1 MKVKINYEDHEFKPG
16 TRFTQVVKM
25 VRKAKK
31 GEPMIKSL
39 VKKTGADHIIF
50 VLNGRIIRALEYD
63 SVELKEG
70 DDIRWIHPFFGG

>member
-1 MKVKINYEDHEFKPG
+1 MKVKINYEDHEVKPG
-16 TRFTQVVKM
+16 TRLTQIVNM

-39 VKKTGADHIIF
+39 VEKTGADHIIF
-50 VLNGRIIRALEYD
+50 VLNGRIVRASEYD

>member
-1 MKVKINYEDHEFKPG
+1 MKIKINFEDHEVKPG
-16 TRFTQVVKM
+16 TRLTQIVRR

-39 VKKTGADHIIF
+39 VEKTGADHIIF
-50 VLNGRIIRALEYD
+50 VLNGRIVREPEYD

>member
-1 MKVKINYEDHEFKPG
+1 MKVKINYEDHEVKPG
-16 TRFTQVVKM
+16 TRLTQIVKM

-39 VKKTGADHIIF
+39 VAKTGADHIIF
-50 VLNGRIIRALEYD
+50 VVNGRIVRAPEYG
-63 SVELKEG
+63 STELKEG

>member
-1 MKVKINYEDHEFKPG
+1 MKVKINYEDHEVKPG
-16 TRFTQVVKM
+16 TRLTQIVKM
-25 VRKAKK
+25 VRQAKK

-50 VLNGRIIRALEYD
+50 VLNGRIVRAPEYD
-63 SVELKEG
+63 ATELKEG